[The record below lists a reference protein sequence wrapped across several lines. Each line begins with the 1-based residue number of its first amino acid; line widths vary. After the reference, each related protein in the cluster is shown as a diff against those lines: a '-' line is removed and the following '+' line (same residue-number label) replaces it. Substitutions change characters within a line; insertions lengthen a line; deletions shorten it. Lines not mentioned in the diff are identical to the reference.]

1 MKRLPPEREAAF
13 IHFIRCDKYQTR
25 LALSQ
30 LVVRTQY
37 VDDFVLVKFFH
48 VVTSRAQVF
57 TRVEFSRFFS
67 EYFTDSSSHS
77 QTRV

>member
-1 MKRLPPEREAAF
+1 MKRLPPERKAAF

>member
-1 MKRLPPEREAAF
+1 MKRLPPERKAAF

-48 VVTSRAQVF
+48 IVTSRAQVF

-67 EYFTDSSSHS
+67 KYLTNSSSHS